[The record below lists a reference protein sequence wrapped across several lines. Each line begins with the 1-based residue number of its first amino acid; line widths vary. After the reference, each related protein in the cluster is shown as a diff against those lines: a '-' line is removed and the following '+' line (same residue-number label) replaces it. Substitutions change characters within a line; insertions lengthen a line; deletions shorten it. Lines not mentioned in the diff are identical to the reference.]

1 MNKFVKILALV
12 LALVLSMS
20 VLAACSDTEGTKPTT
35 KPDTTKPSTMP
46 TVEKDLIG
54 IVREISTSF
63 VVLETYVSELDVV
76 NYEKLNLEN
85 LKLTGEKDYVFISGT
100 ATYGHFTDGKLTDLK
115 KADLKV
121 GDIIVVTKTAK
132 GAQQIVIMNYKTA
145 TTEPTNPRQP
155 TTPAN

>member
-1 MNKFVKILALV
+1 VNKFVKILALV

-20 VLAACSDTEGTKPTT
+20 VLAACSDTEATKPTT
-35 KPDTTKPSTMP
+35 KPDATKPSTMP
-46 TVEKDLIG
+46 AVEKDLIG
-54 IVREISTSF
+54 IVKEISSSF

-85 LKLTGEKDYVFISGT
+85 LKLTGEKDYVFISAT
-100 ATYGHFTDGKLTDLK
+100 ASYGHFTDGKLTDLK

-145 TTEPTNPRQP
+145 TTEPTNPSQP